1 MVRSDRDTGRD
12 SIAGLSRDTAG
23 ANGSIGKIFDKD
35 KLREQLEM
43 QQAFGQ
49 LGMQIAGDVSKRL
62 AEKDAN
68 VWGEGKPGRIAL
80 HAVISGLGAAMG
92 GGNVAGAIG
101 GTIAGD
107 VATSLVQTQIEKAV
121 AGLPPNIRDQV
132 ANVIAN
138 VVAGGAVGGA
148 SGASGALFADMYN
161 RQLHPEE
168 KALATKVAEAM
179 QAQGKEI
186 SADYIEAQMRQ
197 MGVVIDGVSY
207 PGVPDVQIG
216 GVNQTDAGATWSNEP
231 GSVVFVQ
238 NTTKA
243 DAAVQALILDIIN
256 NSSVPNLVHYL
267 PAPVFRDTSPRMG
280 YVPRSDIVGRYCV
293 TAECAAALVPNM
305 TPLGHFQQVVNAADN
320 AAWVSSWAGRVAAS
334 ATVAGNAPVVAVAT
348 SLSAAASLFEQMVR
362 PNPKKSGNDA
372 FVDFTSAAAS
382 NRYPYPAPVFTE
394 MGGFVKGMN
403 SGFPFK

>member
-1 MVRSDRDTGRD
+1 
-12 SIAGLSRDTAG
+12 
-23 ANGSIGKIFDKD
+23 
-35 KLREQLEM
+35 M

-62 AEKDAN
+62 AEKDED

-138 VVAGGAVGGA
+138 VVAGAAGGAVGGA
-148 SGASGALFADMYN
+148 SGASGALFAYMYN

-168 KALATKVAEAM
+168 KALAKKVAEAM

-197 MGVVIDGVSY
+197 MGGVIDGVSY

-216 GVNQTDAGATWSNEP
+216 GVNQTDAGATWFNEP
-231 GSVVFVQ
+231 GAVVFVQ

-256 NSSVPNLVHYL
+256 KSSVPNLVHYL

-280 YVPRSDIVGRYCV
+280 YVPRSDVVGRYCV
-293 TAECAAALVPNM
+293 TAECAAALVPNL
-305 TPLGHFQQVVNAADN
+305 TPLGIFNRRSMQRITLLGCLVGQAGLRRVRRWQEMRKSQLVRRLLRWQLVYFSRWYGQTLENQQMIHLLTVRRGL
-320 AAWVSSWAGRVAAS
+320 WVIECL
-334 ATVAGNAPVVAVAT
+334 P
-348 SLSAAASLFEQMVR
+348 
-362 PNPKKSGNDA
+362 
-372 FVDFTSAAAS
+372 
-382 NRYPYPAPVFTE
+382 
-394 MGGFVKGMN
+394 
-403 SGFPFK
+403 